1 MLIRRPRRRD
11 VRDVGHALARWRDA
25 ERRFRQ
31 SEPGSLAHA
40 VAEIESNDAQAE
52 YDRLVDLRRAKAAEA
67 ELLSDEAPA
76 T

>member
-1 MLIRRPRRRD
+1 MRE
-11 VRDVGHALARWRDA
+11 VAQALACWRDA

-31 SEPGSLAHA
+31 SEPGSLAQA
-40 VAEIESNDAQAE
+40 GARNESNDAQAE

-67 ELLSDEAPA
+67 ELLGDEAPA